1 MVSRLFN
8 FSTALATLV
17 VGAVGIFSPAQSA
30 ALDQRADQRDRGEYI
45 FHLSGCVGCHTDK
58 KGGGKFLSGGRA
70 FKTDFGTFY
79 SPNITPDKN
88 TGLGNWTFENFQTA
102 LRDGISPNGENY
114 FPSFPYTS
122 YTHMSDGDI
131 NDLWVY
137 LQSTPKIKQDNRDHD
152 LKMPYGWRWTV
163 SIWKEL
169 YLDKGAKPD
178 WSRGRYVTEA
188 LAHCQECH
196 TPRNFLGGSQD
207 QKAFS
212 GTKRNPEGLAIPNI
226 TPDPQ
231 TGVGKW
237 NNGDFEL
244 LFTIGMLPDT
254 DFVGGAMAESIS
266 HTTSKMTKQDR
277 QAMIKYLNQVNPIEN
292 RIKAKKAPETN
303 DEEW

>member
-1 MVSRLFN
+1 MTPRLFK

-17 VGAVGIFSPAQSA
+17 VGAVFVLSPAQSA
-30 ALDQRADQRDRGEYI
+30 ELDQRAGQRDRGEYI

-58 KGGGKFLSGGRA
+58 KGGGKFLAGGRP

-79 SPNITPDKN
+79 SPNITPDQK
-88 TGLGNWTFENFQTA
+88 TGLGDWTFENFQTA
-102 LRDGISPNGENY
+102 LRDGVSPSGENY

-122 YTHMSDGDI
+122 YTHMTTGDI
-131 NDLWVY
+131 KDLWVY
-137 LQSTPKIKQDNRDHD
+137 LQSIPKVERANQDHD
-152 LKMPYGWRWTV
+152 LNMPYGWRWTV
-163 SIWKEL
+163 TIWKAL

-196 TPRNFLGGSQD
+196 TPRNFLGGSKGQM
-207 QKAFS
+207 AFA
-212 GTKRNPEGLAIPNI
+212 GTKRNPEGVVIPNI
-226 TPDPQ
+226 TPDKK

-237 NNGDFEL
+237 DSSDFDL

-254 DFVGGAMAESIS
+254 DFVGGAMSESIS